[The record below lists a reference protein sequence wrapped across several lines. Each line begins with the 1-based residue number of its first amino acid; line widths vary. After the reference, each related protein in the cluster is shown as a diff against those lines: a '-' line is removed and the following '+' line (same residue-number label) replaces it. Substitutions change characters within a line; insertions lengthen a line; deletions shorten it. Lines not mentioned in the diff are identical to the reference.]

1 MYIQKVS
8 SQCEHPIM
16 VRRTKAD
23 AEATRHS
30 LLDAAEGLFQAHGVS
45 RTSLNDIATAAGTTR
60 GAIYWHFKDKA
71 DLFNAMMERAT
82 LPMERG
88 FPDPDAPVV
97 DLPDPLQALR
107 AGMRHVLQLIAT
119 DERLR
124 RVFEVVS
131 LQVEYHAEMAAVR
144 ERHLRVRDHY
154 LGLTQ
159 QMMKVAAER
168 TGLTLPVPLKSAA
181 LGLHFVMDGLKRN
194 WLLQP
199 AAFDL
204 VSVGQHTLD
213 TYLRGLG
220 FDPLTV
226 SDAAPAPRAPAR
238 AKAAA
243 GAKPP
248 GPAGSPRPARSRTR
262 TG

>member
-1 MYIQKVS
+1 
-8 SQCEHPIM
+8 M

-23 AEATRHS
+23 AEATRTA
-30 LLDAAEGLFQAHGVS
+30 LLDAAEQLFQANGVS
-45 RTSLNDIATAAGTTR
+45 RTSLQDIASAAGTTR

-88 FPDPDAPVV
+88 FPDPDTPVTN
-97 DLPDPLQALR
+97 LPDPLQSLR
-107 AGMRHVLQLIAT
+107 HGMRHVLQLIAS

-144 ERHLRVRDHY
+144 ARHLRVRDHY

-168 TGLTLPVPLKSAA
+168 AGLTLPVPLKSAA

-194 WLLQP
+194 WLLDP

-204 VSVGQHTLD
+204 VNVGQQTLD

-220 FDPLTV
+220 FDPQTA
-226 SDAAPAPRAPAR
+226 AAPASAPGAAVR
-238 AKAAA
+238 AKAGSDA
-243 GAKPP
+243 GRPA
-248 GPAGSPRPARSRTR
+248 PAGSPTPARSRTR
-262 TG
+262 TV

>member
-1 MYIQKVS
+1 
-8 SQCEHPIM
+8 
-16 VRRTKAD
+16 
-23 AEATRHS
+23 
-30 LLDAAEGLFQAHGVS
+30 
-45 RTSLNDIATAAGTTR
+45 
-60 GAIYWHFKDKA
+60 
-71 DLFNAMMERAT
+71 MMERAT

-88 FPDPDAPVV
+88 FPDPDTPVA

-107 AGMRHVLQLIAT
+107 DGMHHVLQLIAT

-144 ERHLRVRDHY
+144 ERHLRVREHY

-159 QMMKVAAER
+159 QMMKVAAQR

-194 WLLQP
+194 WLLDP

-213 TYLRGLG
+213 TYLLGLG
-220 FDPLTV
+220 FELERV
-226 SDAAPAPRAPAR
+226 KSNRAR
-238 AKAAA
+238 
-243 GAKPP
+243 
-248 GPAGSPRPARSRTR
+248 RLRQND
-262 TG
+262 

>member
-1 MYIQKVS
+1 
-8 SQCEHPIM
+8 M

-23 AEATRHS
+23 AEATRHA
-30 LLDAAEGLFQAHGVS
+30 LLDAAEQLFQSRGVS

-60 GAIYWHFKDKA
+60 GAIYWHFDDKA

-88 FPDPDAPVV
+88 FPDPDAPIEE
-97 DLPDPLQALR
+97 LPDPLQSLR
-107 AGMRHVLQLIAT
+107 DGMRHVLQLIAS

-154 LGLTQ
+154 LGLTR
-159 QMMKVAAER
+159 QMMAVAAER
-168 TGLTLPVPLKSAA
+168 AGLRLPVPLPSAA

-194 WLLQP
+194 WLLDP

-204 VSVGQHTLD
+204 EAVGQHTVD
-213 TYLRGLG
+213 TYLKGLG
-220 FDPLTV
+220 FTWAAAPV
-226 SDAAPAPRAPAR
+226 RAPAPRAAAH

-248 GPAGSPRPARSRTR
+248 VRAGSPRPVRSRTR
-262 TG
+262 TT